1 MTTAYNYRSKELSSE
16 LEQSQKDAGC
26 LRAKGPIIAR
36 AQAGPGGCGMRPE
49 VAGPGWVPR
58 GWVERWGFR
67 TAAATDK
74 PWDCR

>member
-1 MTTAYNYRSKELSSE
+1 MATTYKDRSKELSSQ

-26 LRAKGPIIAR
+26 LRAKGPIVAG

-58 GWVERWGFR
+58 GWGEREKGR
-67 TAAATDK
+67 Q
-74 PWDCR
+74 DCRCHW